1 MPTVRLLTLHLCLSC
16 CRLGKAQEVVEK
28 FSSKLKALRII
39 VRELTGDMQL
49 TRAEAEAAHV
59 SFAFPLIGQCHSSMN
74 HSHTTPLRF

>member
-1 MPTVRLLTLHLCLSC
+1 M
-16 CRLGKAQEVVEK
+16 VEK

-59 SFAFPLIGQCHSSMN
+59 SFAFPLISARWSL
-74 HSHTTPLRF
+74 SLFY